1 MKKHLPIYIYGVIII
16 LEGIFLL
23 FSINYPFQ
31 TIKLTLGCS
40 LILGGLLAFIKTLTR
55 QTKQVEFS
63 YHNIHSFSMLIYGI
77 SVLLFAYSIESLI
90 YISAFLFMF
99 YTFSEI
105 IFCIWIFN
113 LGKEVVAKI
122 VIIRTL
128 LGLVV
133 GFGTIIIL
141 YYLDEYKPQS
151 IVGCGI
157 LFIIIGINILLYV
170 PSVTTKDLPETSK
183 Q

>member
-1 MKKHLPIYIYGVIII
+1 
-16 LEGIFLL
+16 
-23 FSINYPFQ
+23 
-31 TIKLTLGCS
+31 
-40 LILGGLLAFIKTLTR
+40 
-55 QTKQVEFS
+55 
-63 YHNIHSFSMLIYGI
+63 MLIYGI

>member
-1 MKKHLPIYIYGVIII
+1 MKKHLPLYIYGAIII

-23 FSINYPFQ
+23 FSNNYPFQ
-31 TIKLTLGCS
+31 TIKLTLGYS
-40 LILGGLLAFIKTLTR
+40 LILGALLAFIKTLTR

-63 YHNIHSFSMLIYGI
+63 YHNIHSLSMLVYGI
-77 SVLLFAYSIESLI
+77 WVLLFAYSVESLI

-113 LGKEVVAKI
+113 IGKEVVAKI

-128 LGLVV
+128 LGLFV

-141 YYLDEYKPQS
+141 YYFNENKLQS
-151 IVGCGI
+151 IVGFGI

-170 PSVTTKDLPETSK
+170 PIMTTKDLTETSN
-183 Q
+183 